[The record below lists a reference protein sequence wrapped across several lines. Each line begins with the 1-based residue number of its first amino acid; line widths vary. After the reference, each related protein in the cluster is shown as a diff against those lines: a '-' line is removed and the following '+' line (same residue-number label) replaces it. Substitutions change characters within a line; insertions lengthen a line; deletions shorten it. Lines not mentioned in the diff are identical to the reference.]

1 MKRRISI
8 SMLVAALVYFAV
20 PAFAYTNPANLTAGQ
35 YTPIA
40 VSSTPV
46 SVSSGLYFL
55 RRSSR
60 LEVQN
65 QCSCAVTIQLN
76 GGTAV
81 FGQQGFVLQPG
92 QTKSWT
98 AGGRAHPSDPSG
110 GGGAVPQGPFSFV
123 TQGGMSCPDIT
134 CTPDTGN
141 GVNVFEILRSD
152 TGM

>member
-1 MKRRISI
+1 MKPRI
-8 SMLVAALVYFAV
+8 SMLVAALVYLAA

-46 SVSSGLYFL
+46 SVGSGLYFL
-55 RRSSR
+55 RRISR
-60 LEVQN
+60 LEIQN
-65 QCSCAVTIQLN
+65 ACSCAVTVQLN
-76 GGTAV
+76 GASAV

-92 QTKSWT
+92 QEKSWT
-98 AGGRAHPSDPSG
+98 TGGRSHSPKSG
-110 GGGAVPQGPFSFV
+110 AGGAVPQGPLSFV
-123 TQGGMSCPDIT
+123 TQGDMSCPDIT

-141 GVNVFEILRSD
+141 GVNVLEILRSD